1 MVSDPA
7 TFYSPSTR
15 ISARIVDGQLIILR
29 PGNDELLRFNA
40 VASYVWSV
48 IEKKPASLQ
57 MLVEMIIEEFD
68 VEADVARIDLETF
81 LSEMIAQDLV
91 VSVPE
96 KLST

>member
-1 MVSDPA
+1 MVSDL
-7 TFYSPSTR
+7 TTLYSPSTQ

-48 IEKKPASLQ
+48 MEKGPASLEA
-57 MLVEMIIEEFD
+57 LVKTIVEEFE
-68 VEADVARIDLETF
+68 VEADVARHDLEAF

-91 VSVPE
+91 VSGPKKE
-96 KLST
+96 S